1 MVFCEIVVSCQTQL
15 DSGNTCVVVSGQ
27 ITLYANGDSNAEAVL
42 QEILKKNMEDGTYV
56 NDQITSVSYV
66 ELDPSSDGPQI
77 DGDND
82 VNQVR
87 SGGGSGDGITVGL
100 GIGLAA
106 AGGAIVAIAGLLYS
120 RRRNFQ
126 EEETTTTSPN
136 GNSYSNV

>member
-1 MVFCEIVVSCQTQL
+1 
-15 DSGNTCVVVSGQ
+15 VSGQ

-66 ELDPSSDGPQI
+66 ELDPSSDGPQN